1 MQMRSDIAQ
10 ASQVDFV
17 GDEQVAQYFLQCAYH
32 VQQALTFGYRQ
43 IGHFSDML
51 IPYNAAESG
60 MFRVVDQ
67 HHAAQHV
74 LPNDFAA
81 G

>member
-1 MQMRSDIAQ
+1 MQMRSNITQ
-10 ASQVDFV
+10 ARQVDFV
-17 GDEQVAQYFLQCAYH
+17 GGEHVAQYFFHCAYY
-32 VQQALTFGYRQ
+32 VQQALTFSFSQ
-43 IGHFSDML
+43 IGHFSDMF

-74 LPNDFAA
+74 LPHDFAT